1 MRTFKQGIKKSLLLT
16 AFSIMLIVSMN
27 LYAGILVWFYRELK
41 SYEKVRIHINF
52 YLYGYIIII

>member
-27 LYAGILVWFYRELK
+27 IYAGILV
-41 SYEKVRIHINF
+41 
-52 YLYGYIIII
+52 

>member
-27 LYAGILVWFYRELK
+27 IYAGILVWFYRELK
-41 SYEKVRIHINF
+41 SYEKVRIHVNLIYMDTYN
-52 YLYGYIIII
+52 L